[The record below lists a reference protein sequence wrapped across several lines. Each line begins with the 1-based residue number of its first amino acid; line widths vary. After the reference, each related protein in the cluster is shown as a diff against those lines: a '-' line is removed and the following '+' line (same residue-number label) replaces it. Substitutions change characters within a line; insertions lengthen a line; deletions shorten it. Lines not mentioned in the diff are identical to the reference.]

1 MKQQD
6 TVQVIWAASFV
17 ISGIILGF
25 AIWMIPIIGPL
36 AVSSFI
42 VVYIGIS
49 AAFLFVFRE
58 IESLSTGNA
67 AGMRERRK
75 ELLAIKKEIERKY
88 YKHKIDQESFRAI
101 NSDYEKQLTE
111 IEVKLKRLGRK

>member
-6 TVQVIWAASFV
+6 KVQVIWAASFV

-49 AAFLFVFRE
+49 AAFLFVFR
-58 IESLSTGNA
+58 
-67 AGMRERRK
+67 
-75 ELLAIKKEIERKY
+75 
-88 YKHKIDQESFRAI
+88 
-101 NSDYEKQLTE
+101 
-111 IEVKLKRLGRK
+111 